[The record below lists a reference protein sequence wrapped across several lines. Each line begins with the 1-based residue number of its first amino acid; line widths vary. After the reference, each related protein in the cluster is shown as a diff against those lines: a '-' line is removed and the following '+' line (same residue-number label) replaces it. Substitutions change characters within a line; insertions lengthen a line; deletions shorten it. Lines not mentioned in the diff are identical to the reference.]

1 MNTLKPKDKVIIAFS
16 ISDMTWAS
24 YAGEA
29 TLLRV
34 NTENWSVDGK
44 KAEVHWDVELPSGDT
59 CTFPLSSI
67 HKLGASPIQETQG
80 ESKINTPST
89 SLMLRDYFAGKALL
103 VTLPAYNLLLDDEI
117 DGAAKRAYDVADA
130 MLRAR
135 EIQA

>member
-1 MNTLKPKDKVIIAFS
+1 
-16 ISDMTWAS
+16 MTWAS

-67 HKLGASPIQETQG
+67 HKLGASPYKKLKE
-80 ESKINTPST
+80 
-89 SLMLRDYFAGKALL
+89 KA
-103 VTLPAYNLLLDDEI
+103 
-117 DGAAKRAYDVADA
+117 K
-130 MLRAR
+130 
-135 EIQA
+135 